1 MAETA
6 SYREGELALATGKIK
21 YLEQGDGAVVVILHH
36 SWGSPGW
43 LPLHD
48 RLAETHRVVVPD
60 MPGWG
65 GSERP
70 AWARDPRDIA
80 IISGRILSGL
90 DLDQVTLVGLG
101 FGGYVAA
108 ELATMN
114 PSRLGALVL
123 VGAAGLQ
130 PKSGEILDQMM
141 LSHRKYIEESFRDA
155 DAYTGYVGEEP
166 PDDVRQL
173 WDFSREMT
181 ARVTWKPYMFN
192 RRLEPLLGDMQVPT
206 LLIWGGADKVV
217 PLACAEQYL
226 AAIPDARLER
236 VEGAGHVVELEA
248 PDRLAE
254 AIAAFAQANLR
265 TQ

>member
-1 MAETA
+1 MAEA
-6 SYREGELALATGKIK
+6 VSYTEGELALATGKIK
-21 YLEQGDGAVVVILHH
+21 YLEQGSGPPVVVLHH

-43 LPLHD
+43 LPFHD
-48 RLAETHRVVVPD
+48 RLAEGHRVIVPD

-80 IISGRILSGL
+80 IITTRLLSRLGL
-90 DLDQVTLVGLG
+90 VNVKLVGLG

-114 PSRLGALVL
+114 PSRLAGLVL

-130 PKSGEILDQMM
+130 PKDDEIMDQMM

-155 DAYTGYVGEEP
+155 ETYHDYVGEEP
-166 PDDVRQL
+166 PDDIRQL
-173 WDFSREMT
+173 WDLSREMT

-192 RRLEPLLGDMQVPT
+192 RRLEPLLCDLDVPT
-206 LLIWGGADKVV
+206 LIVWGEKDKVV
-217 PLACAEQYL
+217 PFECAKQFE
-226 AAIPDARLER
+226 AAIPNAR
-236 VEGAGHVVELEA
+236 VEVVAGAGHVVELEE
-248 PDRLAE
+248 PDQLA
-254 AIAAFAQANLR
+254 ALVGSV
-265 TQ
+265 

>member
-1 MAETA
+1 MAEA
-6 SYREGELALATGKIK
+6 VSYTEGELALATGKIK
-21 YLEQGDGAVVVILHH
+21 YLEQGSGPPVVVLHH

-43 LPLHD
+43 LPFHD
-48 RLAETHRVVVPD
+48 RLAENHRVVVPD

-80 IISGRILSGL
+80 IIVARLLARLEL
-90 DLDQVTLVGLG
+90 DDVKLVGLG

-114 PSRLGALVL
+114 PSRLARLVL

-130 PKSGEILDQMM
+130 PKTGEIMDQMM

-155 DAYTGYVGEEP
+155 GTYTDYVGDEP
-166 PDDVRQL
+166 ADDIRQL
-173 WDFSREMT
+173 WDLSREMT

-192 RRLEPLLGDMQVPT
+192 RRLEPLLGDLDVPT
-206 LLIWGGADKVV
+206 LIVWGAKDKVV
-217 PLACAEQYL
+217 PFECAKQFE
-226 AAIPDARLER
+226 AAIPNARIEV
-236 VEGAGHVVELEA
+236 VEGAGHVVELEE
-248 PDRLAE
+248 PDQLA
-254 AIAAFAQANLR
+254 ALVANA
-265 TQ
+265 

>member
-1 MAETA
+1 MAEA
-6 SYREGELALATGKIK
+6 VSYTEGELALATGIVK
-21 YLEQGDGAVVVILHH
+21 YLEQGSGPPVVVLHH

-43 LPLHD
+43 LPFHE
-48 RLAETHRVVVPD
+48 RLADKHRVVVPD

-80 IISGRILSGL
+80 IM
-90 DLDQVTLVGLG
+90 VTRLLVRLELHDVKLVGLG

-114 PSRLGALVL
+114 PSRLARLVL

-130 PKSGEILDQMM
+130 PETGEIMDQMM

-155 DAYTGYVGEEP
+155 ETYTDYVGEEP
-166 PDDVRQL
+166 PDDIRQL
-173 WDFSREMT
+173 WDLSREMT

-192 RRLEPLLGDMQVPT
+192 RRLEPLLGDLDVPT
-206 LLIWGGADKVV
+206 LIVWGGKDKVV
-217 PLACAEQYL
+217 PFECAKQFD
-226 AAIPDARLER
+226 AAIPNARIE
-236 VEGAGHVVELEA
+236 VVDGAGHVVELEE
-248 PDRLAE
+248 PDQLA
-254 AIAAFAQANLR
+254 ALVGSA
-265 TQ
+265 